1 LGDADEGLS
10 DAASGSEEGAVGASD
25 AGAEAD
31 VEPAGSGSASWEEAD
46 AGALSPARNRS
57 LRRTG
62 TSRRLSV
69 GDESDSTA
77 EAERAGPVRGVSE
90 DEGGGEAV
98 SGEGGSLEGA
108 GVVVEE
114 RTSVA
119 DDA

>member
-1 LGDADEGLS
+1 MGE
-10 DAASGSEEGAVGASD
+10 SD

-31 VEPAGSGSASWEEAD
+31 VELAGSASWEGAD

-90 DEGGGEAV
+90 DEGEGEASSIEGEAV
-98 SGEGGSLEGA
+98 DDG
-108 GVVVEE
+108 GVVVEG
-114 RTSVA
+114 RASVA